1 MPLPT
6 EARLGLS
13 NQMEVLGIR
22 DAKLLDLEFVDQGQ
36 PKHRLLLQVG
46 TAPGERAFFSFP
58 EKLGTN
64 LEIWPLSDRLAAD
77 VAAHLDQQEKAHA
90 S

>member
-1 MPLPT
+1 M
-6 EARLGLS
+6 
-13 NQMEVLGIR
+13 
-22 DAKLLDLEFVDQGQ
+22 
-36 PKHRLLLQVG
+36 LQVG

-64 LEIWPLSDRLAAD
+64 LEIWPLSDRLAED
-77 VAAHLDQQEKAHA
+77 VASRLDGGDEADA